1 MIVSE
6 IELPEREEVDKD
18 TAINLSDVVMGEVYG
33 VKLIQF
39 GEGFFG
45 NIDDLE
51 N

>member
-1 MIVSE
+1 MSK
-6 IELPEREEVDKD
+6 IEVPQRQQIDKD
-18 TAINLSDVVMGEVYG
+18 TPINLRDVVVGEIDG